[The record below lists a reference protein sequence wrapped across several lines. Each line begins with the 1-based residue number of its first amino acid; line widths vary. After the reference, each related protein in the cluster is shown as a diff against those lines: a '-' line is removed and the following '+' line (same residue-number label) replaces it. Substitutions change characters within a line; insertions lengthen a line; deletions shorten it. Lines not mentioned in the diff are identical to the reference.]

1 MAGGGAHTSGTTTSR
16 ARAAKAPSRAP
27 PPPQVFIVIAYFM
40 IGLTTDGAG
49 YFFIAWL
56 VLITAS
62 LTLTACFRLLACA
75 ILSPA
80 AAQAASGFTLLVVIV
95 GSGYIIVRRAIPPWM
110 IWLYWL
116 SPFSWSVRALAVN
129 EMTSPKWQ
137 GATALASGAEAG
149 TVPAGQSLGDSAL
162 ESFDFYKERC
172 ARHNRSDYFLFRF
185 SVRCV
190 HCSCRAVAC

>member
-1 MAGGGAHTSGTTTSR
+1 MCTRTPWHA
-16 ARAAKAPSRAP
+16 
-27 PPPQVFIVIAYFM
+27 
-40 IGLTTDGAG
+40 DGAG
-49 YFFIAWL
+49 YFFITWL

-62 LTLTACFRLLACA
+62 LALTACFRFLACA

-95 GSGYIIVRRAIPPWM
+95 GSGYIIVHAAIPPWM

-116 SPFSWSVRALAVN
+116 SPFSWSVRALAIN

-137 GATALASGAEAG
+137 DVTALAAGAEPG
-149 TVPAGQSLGDSAL
+149 TVEEGISIGDSAL

-172 ARHNRSDYFLFRF
+172 GRASWLNYVKRLESLCVLAQIVRHFQCNLPTRSLMRL
-185 SVRCV
+185 VLPELK
-190 HCSCRAVAC
+190 